1 MSENQTHLELF
12 GLKLGTLQEIVNA
25 FEPARLRQARI
36 LAGKHKIE
44 VARAIGVSAAA
55 VGQYESGAHRPVRE
69 HVLTLAKTLQV
80 EPGFFTAGRALH
92 RVDTGSVH
100 FRSLR
105 SVRARDRDRALVTT
119 EQALELAQA
128 LERHVRFPEVN
139 LPYVKEGTLPHEAAR
154 LLRAHWGIGDGPF
167 PHLVATMEMHGII
180 VLVLK
185 EGSIEKVDAFSTQV
199 SGRPLVI
206 STPRRSNDVYIH
218 RFTCAHELGHLLM
231 HPEATPGDPIHER
244 EADEFA
250 AALLTP
256 QHAMQAI
263 LPHRLDLAELSGLS
277 RQWGVPVE
285 SLIRRMA
292 EIRRSSDTSI
302 RRAYQRLNG
311 NSHLKTN
318 EPWTSYP
325 GESPSLL
332 KQAIELC
339 EQSRTTLADLAHELK
354 WKPSRIRELAGIQD
368 QRPKL
373 ALVSDPDL

>member
-1 MSENQTHLELF
+1 MSERQTHLELF
-12 GLKLGTLQEIVNA
+12 GRKTDVLQEVVDV
-25 FEPARLRQARI
+25 FEPARLRQARV
-36 LAGKHKIE
+36 LAGKNKSE
-44 VARAIGVSAAA
+44 VARTIGVSAAA
-55 VGQYESGAHRPVRE
+55 VGQYESGIHKPVRE
-69 HVLTLAKTLQV
+69 HVLALAKTLQV
-80 EPGFFTAGRALH
+80 EPGFFAAGRALQ
-92 RVDTGSVH
+92 RVDTGTVH

-119 EQALELAQA
+119 EQAWELAQA
-128 LERHVRFPEVN
+128 LERHVRFPSVN
-139 LPYVKEGTLPHEAAR
+139 LPHVEEGTPPHEAAR
-154 LLRAHWGIGDGPF
+154 ILRTHWGIGDGPF
-167 PHLVATMEMHGII
+167 PHLVATMEVHGII
-180 VLVLK
+180 VLVLE
-185 EGSIEKVDAFSTQV
+185 EGSIEKVDAFSTRI

-206 STPRRSNDVYIH
+206 STPRRSNDVYVH
-218 RFTCAHELGHLLM
+218 RFTCAHELGHLLL

-256 QHAMQAI
+256 QEAMQAI
-263 LPHRLDLAELSGLS
+263 LPQRLDLAELSGLS

-311 NSHLKTN
+311 NPHLRTH
-318 EPWTSYP
+318 EPWASYP

-339 EQSRTTLADLAHELK
+339 DQNRTTLVDIAHELK
-354 WKPSRIRELAGIQD
+354 WKPSRVRELAGIQD
-368 QRPKL
+368 LRPRL
-373 ALVSDPDL
+373 EVVPD